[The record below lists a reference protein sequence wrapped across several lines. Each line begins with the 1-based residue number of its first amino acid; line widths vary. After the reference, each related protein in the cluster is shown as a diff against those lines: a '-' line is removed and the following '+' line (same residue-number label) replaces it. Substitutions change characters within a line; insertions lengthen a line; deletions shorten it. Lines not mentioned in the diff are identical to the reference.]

1 MGRMKESKYI
11 RADLFM
17 NKIAESAFF
26 SAAEKGKIRAAI
38 EKELGEDVKPVVH
51 IYRECGTTM
60 DEDESYTERGLE
72 DDAVYDLWTP
82 IPVRSPAGGWT
93 TIDTGIHIASSE
105 GAFVVGK
112 LESKSGL
119 NVKRHIGRLGCVI
132 DADHTGNIVM
142 KLYNLG
148 KQDYIFRAGD
158 KIAQMVIQRVPI
170 SASNR

>member
-1 MGRMKESKYI
+1 
-11 RADLFM
+11 M
-17 NKIAESAFF
+17 N
-26 SAAEKGKIRAAI
+26 
-38 EKELGEDVKPVVH
+38 
-51 IYRECGTTM
+51 CM
-60 DEDESYTERGLE
+60 LE
-72 DDAVYDLWTP
+72 DGAYLPEKAHEADAGYDLRTP
-82 IPVRSPAGGWT
+82 VPVRIPAGGWT

-142 KLYNLG
+142 KLYNPG
-148 KQDYIFRAGD
+148 KHDYIFRAGD